1 MAETFSSGESQH
13 WPIYGTNTTERNSPY
28 ASLLRFLQ
36 SPSPTTSSS
45 HLFGFLALFISG
57 GLLTFL
63 LGVSLTATAIG
74 FIAFLPLII
83 ISGPIWLPVF
93 VLVGGCLT
101 VAGFLVGAVALASW
115 TYRYYRGMHPAGSD
129 QMDYARGR
137 IYDTA
142 SHVKDYAREYGG
154 YFHGRAK
161 DAAPG
166 A

>member
-1 MAETFSSGESQH
+1 MAETISSSESRY

-28 ASLLRFLQ
+28 ASLLRLLR
-36 SPSPTTSSS
+36 SRSPTSSR
-45 HLFGFLALFISG
+45 LFGFLALFISG

-83 ISGPIWLPVF
+83 ISGQIWLPGF

-101 VAGFLVGAVALASW
+101 VAGFLVGAVAVVSW
-115 TYRYYRGMHPAGSD
+115 TYRYFRGMHPAGSD

-142 SHVKDYAREYGG
+142 SHVKDYAK